1 MEKWPYSR
9 EIHLAKQKIKKD
21 NLNMTKYILHI
32 LNIWTDGG
40 KINMKRVDSS
50 RTKMLSVEHKFINL

>member
-1 MEKWPYSR
+1 MEKWRFSR
-9 EIHLAKQKIKKD
+9 EIHLAKQKTKKD
-21 NLNMTKYILHI
+21 NLDMIEYILHI

-50 RTKMLSVEHKFINL
+50 RTKMLSIEHKFISL